1 VSRAQLEVVTP
12 GPLST
17 VQDLGRP
24 GHASWGVGRSG
35 AADRE
40 SLRLA
45 NRLVGNAADTA
56 ALEVL
61 LGGLE
66 LRPDRDVV
74 VALTGARCAARI
86 GRRAVDHNT
95 VLRVPAG
102 SVLRLGTARA
112 GLRTYVA
119 VRGGIDVPAVLGSRS
134 YDVLSGIGPPVLAA
148 GTLLAVGPPPDRYPC
163 VDMAPVPDPPAGAV
177 RLRVMPGPHDDW
189 FVPGALGLLERTAW
203 TVTTAS
209 DRIGMRLAGAELPRA
224 RTTELPSAG
233 VVRGA
238 LQVAPAGQ
246 PTLFMADH
254 PLTGGYPV
262 IAVVLDADVDRAAQ
276 VRPGQGLQ
284 FTIVPNP
291 SPSPSPNPS
300 RGTS

>member
-1 VSRAQLEVVTP
+1 MSGAGLEVLSA
-12 GPLST
+12 GPLTT

-35 AADRE
+35 AADRR

-45 NRLVGNAADTA
+45 NRLVGNAVEA
-56 ALEVL
+56 AGLEVL

-74 VALTGARCAARI
+74 VALTGARCAATI
-86 GRRAVDHNT
+86 GGRAAAHNT

-102 SVLRLGTARA
+102 SVLRLGTASA

-119 VRGGIDVPAVLGSRS
+119 VRGGIDVPPVLGSRS
-134 YDVLSGIGPPVLAA
+134 YDVLSGLGPPVLAA
-148 GTLLAVGPPPDRYPC
+148 GTVLAVGAPPARFPC
-163 VDMAPVPDPPAGAV
+163 VDMAPVPDPPAGPV
-177 RLRVMPGPHDDW
+177 RLRVMSGPHDDW
-189 FVPGALGLLERTAW
+189 FTGDALGLLERTAW

-209 DRIGMRLAGAELPRA
+209 DRIGMRLAGAELARA
-224 RTTELPSAG
+224 RSTELPSAG

-238 LQVAPAGQ
+238 LQVTPAGQ
-246 PTLFMADH
+246 PTLFMSDH

-262 IAVVLDADVDRAAQ
+262 IAVVVDVDVDRAAQ
-276 VRPGQGLQ
+276 VRPGQDL
-284 FTIVPNP
+284 
-291 SPSPSPNPS
+291 
-300 RGTS
+300 